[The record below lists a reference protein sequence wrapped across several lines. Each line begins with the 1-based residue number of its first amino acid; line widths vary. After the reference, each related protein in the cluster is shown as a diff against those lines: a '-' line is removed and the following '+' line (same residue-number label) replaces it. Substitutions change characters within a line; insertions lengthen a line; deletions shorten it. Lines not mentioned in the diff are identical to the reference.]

1 MISIILNVII
11 VKNMGNLLPNVKIL
25 LMLLMRKL
33 TMLKIRMKKWSQPC
47 CWHTKEKTEK
57 KMVHGI
63 DTSASNHMC
72 GNKRM
77 FMEIDESI
85 VRNVTFGDSS
95 KVLVKGI
102 GKILIHLKNGDH
114 QFIYDV
120 Y

>member
-1 MISIILNVII
+1 
-11 VKNMGNLLPNVKIL
+11 
-25 LMLLMRKL
+25 
-33 TMLKIRMKKWSQPC
+33 
-47 CWHTKEKTEK
+47 
-57 KMVHGI
+57 MVHGI

-114 QFIYDV
+114 QFTYDV

>member
-1 MISIILNVII
+1 
-11 VKNMGNLLPNVKIL
+11 MGIMLPNVKMPL
-25 LMLLMRKL
+25 TLLMRKL

-47 CWHTKEKTEK
+47 CWHTKEKTKK

-72 GNKRM
+72 GNKMM
-77 FMEIDESI
+77 FMEIDDS
-85 VRNVTFGDSS
+85 VVKNVTFGDSS

-102 GKILIHLKNGDH
+102 GKILICLKNGDH

-120 Y
+120 YYVPSMKINILSIG